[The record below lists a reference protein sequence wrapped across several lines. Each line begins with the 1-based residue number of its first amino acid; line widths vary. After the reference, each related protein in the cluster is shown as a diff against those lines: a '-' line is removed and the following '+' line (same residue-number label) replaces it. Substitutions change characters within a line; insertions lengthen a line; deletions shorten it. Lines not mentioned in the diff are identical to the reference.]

1 MDQPANLES
10 AAAGHGGSALGA
22 KLLAAF
28 DARQPVEP
36 FPGLGLAA
44 AYAVTQD
51 IRKLREQRGERI
63 VGRKIG
69 FTNET
74 IWDEYGVYAPIW
86 GYMYDTSVHELDGR
100 PFDLSP
106 FLEPR
111 IEPEICFGLSR
122 TPEPEM
128 DDAALLSCIDWVAH
142 GFEIVQSLF
151 PGWRFSAPDTVASFG
166 LHGALLLGP
175 RYPASVLGEFEIT
188 LESSS
193 GIVEHGTTRNVLG
206 SPLNALRHILA
217 IEPPLAAG
225 EMVTT
230 GTLTRAVPVA
240 SGETWRTALH
250 GTPIKGIE
258 VPFA

>member
-1 MDQPANLES
+1 MQATDTKALARQLLE
-10 AAAGHGGSALGA
+10 
-22 KLLAAF
+22 AF
-28 DARQPVEP
+28 DARRPLASI
-36 FPGLGLAA
+36 PGLDLDT
-44 AYAVTQD
+44 AYAVTAE
-51 IRKLREQRGERI
+51 IRALREARGERV

-86 GYMYDTSVHELDGR
+86 GYMYDTSVHEIAA

-111 IEPEICFGLSR
+111 IEPEICFGLAR
-122 TPEPEM
+122 APRPDM
-128 DDAALLSCIDWVAH
+128 DDAELLSCIDWVAH

-151 PGWRFSAPDTVASFG
+151 ADWKFTAPDTVAAFG
-166 LHGALLLGP
+166 LHGAFLIGP
-175 RYPASVLGEFEIT
+175 RQPAARLSDFEIT
-188 LESSS
+188 LEGSN
-193 GIVEHGTTRNVLG
+193 GVVEHGTTRNVLG

-230 GTLTRAVPVA
+230 GTLTRAVPIA
-240 SGETWRTALH
+240 RGETWRTI
-250 GTPIKGIE
+250 IKGSAIE
-258 VPFA
+258 GIEATFA

>member
-1 MDQPANLES
+1 MKQGMETADLDHNAL
-10 AAAGHGGSALGA
+10 AAE
-22 KLLAAF
+22 LLAAF

-36 FPGLGLAA
+36 FPNLDLAT
-44 AYAVTQD
+44 AYKITED
-51 IRKLREQRGERI
+51 IRKLREMRGER
-63 VGRKIG
+63 VLGRKIG

-86 GYMYDTSVHELDGR
+86 GYMYDTSVHELGGT

-106 FLEPR
+106 LLEPR
-111 IEPEICFGLSR
+111 IEPEICFGLAR
-122 TPEPEM
+122 NPAPDM
-128 DDAALLSCIDWVAH
+128 DDTALLSCIDWVAH

-151 PGWRFSAPDTVASFG
+151 PGWKFTAPDTVASFG

-175 RYPASVLGEFEIT
+175 RYPASAMTDFEIT
-188 LESSS
+188 LESNN
-193 GIVEHGTTRNVLG
+193 GVIEHGTTHNVLG

-217 IEPPLAAG
+217 IEPPLTAG

-240 SGETWRTALH
+240 PGETWRTTLN

-258 VPFA
+258 ALFA